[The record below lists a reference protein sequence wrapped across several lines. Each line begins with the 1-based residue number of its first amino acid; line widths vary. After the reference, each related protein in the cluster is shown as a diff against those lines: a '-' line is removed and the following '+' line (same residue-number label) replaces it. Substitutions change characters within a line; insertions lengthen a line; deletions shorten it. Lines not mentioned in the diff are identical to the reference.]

1 MKTTKLVL
9 TYLFGAF
16 LIVAGIG
23 HLLHPQRY
31 FPFIPDFLPK
41 EIVNYLSGLLEIVVG
56 IGVFILRFKNIST
69 FTILLMMIAFLPLH
83 IIDVFK
89 EHPAIGSHTIALIRL
104 PLQFLLIYWAWYI
117 CDKKY
122 FLSKYLKN

>member
-1 MKTTKLVL
+1 MKITKLVL

-23 HLLHPQRY
+23 HFLHPQTY
-31 FPFIPDFLPK
+31 FAFIPDFLPK
-41 EIVNYLSGLLEIVVG
+41 DVVNYLSGLLEILVG
-56 IGVFILRFKNIST
+56 IVVFIPRFKNIST
-69 FTILLMMIAFLPLH
+69 FTILLMMVAFLPLH

-89 EHPAIGSHTIALIRL
+89 EHPAIGSHTIAIIRL
-104 PLQFLLIYWAWYI
+104 PLQFLLIYWAWFI

-122 FLSKYLKN
+122 SM

>member
-1 MKTTKLVL
+1 MKTTKIVL

-16 LIVAGIG
+16 LITAGIG
-23 HLLHPQRY
+23 HFLNPQKY

-41 EIVNYLSGLLEIVVG
+41 AAVNYLSGLLEILAG
-56 IGVFILRFKNIST
+56 AGVFIPRFKNIAT

-89 EHPAIGSHTIALIRL
+89 ERPAIGSHTIAIIRL
-104 PLQFLLIYWAWYI
+104 PLQFVLIYWAWYI

-122 FLSKYLKN
+122 FFK

>member
-1 MKTTKLVL
+1 MKTTKLIL
-9 TYLFGAF
+9 TYLF
-16 LIVAGIG
+16 G

-56 IGVFILRFKNIST
+56 IGVFIPRFKNIST